1 MGMRSIAPAVLL
13 TAVLCAA
20 VLSAGCDTCVDCV
33 CHCKSDNA
41 KPGATIEIRDSSRFD
56 CGQRCENGPDGCGV
70 GKVSYVECVDTKIVN
85 GKPTTVRCAQA
96 APLPALSAPRAASP
110 RR

>member
-1 MGMRSIAPAVLL
+1 MRMRSFAPAALL
-13 TAVLCAA
+13 AATFWVA
-20 VLSAGCDTCVDCV
+20 VLSAACDTCVDCV
-33 CHCKSDNA
+33 CHCKSESA
-41 KPGATIEIRDSSRFD
+41 KPGDTIELKASSGFD
-56 CGQRCENGPDGCGV
+56 CGQRCDNDPAGCGA

-96 APLPALSAPRAASP
+96 DPPPARAIPRSGSP